1 MINRTLVYKAIKRSL
16 KSDKLQGI
24 KKSNLAEGKDGV
36 VSLLIHDVFG
46 GEILKTKMKS
56 RWYFYNRID
65 GKRLDFTRKE
75 KAKSSDDYFF
85 EDIPSSP
92 SETYRYVEKEEYST
106 FLMRFI
112 MVFEEAVG
120 LNKPQQELQP
130 DI

>member
-1 MINRTLVYKAIKRSL
+1 MIDNSLLYKVVKRSL
-16 KSDKLQGI
+16 KANKPQGM
-24 KKSNLAEGKDGV
+24 KKCNPAEGKDGV
-36 VSLLIHDVFG
+36 VSLLIHDIFG

-56 RWYFYNRID
+56 GWYFYNRID

-75 KAKSSDDYFF
+75 LAKSSDGYSF

-92 SETYRYVEKEEYST
+92 SETCTYVEKEEYST

-120 LNKPQQELQP
+120 LNKHQHGFSV
-130 DI
+130 

>member
-1 MINRTLVYKAIKRSL
+1 MINKTLVYRVIRRIL
-16 KSDKLQGI
+16 KTDKPLGM
-24 KKSNLAEGKDGV
+24 KKSNLTEGKDVV

-56 RWYFYNRID
+56 RWHFYNRID

-75 KAKSSDDYFF
+75 QAKSSDDYKF

-92 SETYRYVEKEEYST
+92 SETFRYVEKEEYST

-120 LNKPQQELQP
+120 LKKPQQELQP

>member
-1 MINRTLVYKAIKRSL
+1 MIDRTLVYKVIRRILRTDKPPGMKKR
-16 KSDKLQGI
+16 
-24 KKSNLAEGKDGV
+24 NPAEGKDVV

-65 GKRLDFTRKE
+65 GKRLDFTRKQQTE
-75 KAKSSDDYFF
+75 SSGDYCF

-120 LNKPQQELQP
+120 LKKPQQELAT
-130 DI
+130 